1 MKDRR
6 TGLEDYYILKDGK
19 KLRYGYTT
27 GSCAAAAAKA
37 AAQMLLTGQTVEE
50 IALQTPKGILLHL
63 LVEDISRGEGWV
75 RCAIRKDGGDDPDV
89 TNGILVYAKVNKM
102 ISDECRMKK
111 QSAYTEHDRR
121 DDCDAAFEHFA
132 VEKTENIEIELDGG
146 IGVGRVTRTGLYQ
159 QPGEAAI
166 NPVPRKM
173 ILESVEE
180 ICQNHGF
187 SGKLHVEI
195 SIPAGVE
202 LAKCTFNPRLGIEGG
217 ISVLGT
223 SGIVVPMSEDALIAS
238 IRLEMKMHVKNG
250 AQYLVITPGNYGAMF
265 SRDKLDI
272 DLTYSMKCSNYL
284 GETLDMAEELGVKGI
299 LFISHIGKFVK
310 VSGGIMNTHSRCAD
324 SRAELMAAQAF
335 RAKAPME
342 VIGKIL
348 DSQTTE
354 ESVQILKDA
363 GYLETT
369 MAIMAEKIQFYL
381 DHRTGKRIETGAIIF
396 SNVEG
401 VLAKTET
408 VDALMDSINGQGV
421 LI

>member
-1 MKDRR
+1 MEDRR

-89 TNGILVYAKVNKM
+89 TNGVLVYAKINK
-102 ISDECRMKK
+102 IN
-111 QSAYTEHDRR
+111 
-121 DDCDAAFEHFA
+121 A
-132 VEKTENIEIELDGG
+132 VAKDIEIELDGG

-202 LAKCTFNPRLGIEGG
+202 LAKRTFNPRLGIEGG

-408 VDALMDSINGQGV
+408 VDTLMDKINGQDV
-421 LI
+421 PI